1 VGLATASAL
10 HGPPAIKGVGVK
22 KVKKKKIKN
31 NSGWPHNACFF
42 ANASLAE
49 VEEIPCITRYLLRN
63 FSPSKRPSTTTSSLK
78 VNKQTNRK
86 KIFQACPEHNAQ
98 EMRQFC
104 IWITL
109 PETKQ
114 IKI

>member
-1 VGLATASAL
+1 M
-10 HGPPAIKGVGVK
+10 
-22 KVKKKKIKN
+22 
-31 NSGWPHNACFF
+31 HN
-42 ANASLAE
+42 
-49 VEEIPCITRYLLRN
+49 RYLLRN
-63 FSPSKRPSTTTSSLK
+63 FSPLKQPSTTTSSLK

-86 KIFQACPEHNAQ
+86 KIFQECPEHSGQ

-114 IKI
+114 IKTLKKIFIKAAYEITLKTIAPILFK